1 MGMKILRIRLLVL
14 FLYFIH
20 NLWLQVDLE
29 LGKTHFYIIKRMH
42 FTKSSCRGTVLRIS
56 QERFGD
62 PGSST
67 RYTLQYRGGTTIPP
81 ANLSSWTCFIL
92 HPFNPNCSA

>member
-20 NLWLQVDLE
+20 NLWLQADLE
-29 LGKTHFYIIKRMH
+29 LGKTHFYIIKKMH
-42 FTKSSCRGTVLRIS
+42 FINKCVLSSCRGTVLRIS

-67 RYTLQYRGGTTIPP
+67 RYTLQYTVEE
-81 ANLSSWTCFIL
+81 L
-92 HPFNPNCSA
+92 